1 MCVYEKSNGTSCVFS
16 SLFFRVDACHYVYL
30 GSVRSS
36 IRNAIFVVRIFEWL
50 AEEPNKTAN
59 QTNPSAFDSKNLVSA
74 RTPALRTQLWANG
87 PEWGA
92 RKYRG
97 FKVIFNN
104 NLARTRIRCA
114 MSRRLTAVSL
124 SCCEW
129 YYVIKARLPLTKN
142 ALRHFFGPFS
152 WFLSMR
158 ASERMSAR
166 VCILISISK
175 ATSDVVFFFFISS
188 LCRFETFCENRQNEM
203 Q

>member
-1 MCVYEKSNGTSCVFS
+1 MRRT
-16 SLFFRVDACHYVYL
+16 
-30 GSVRSS
+30 

-59 QTNPSAFDSKNLVSA
+59 QTNPSAFGSKNLVSA
-74 RTPALRTQLWANG
+74 RTPALGTQLWANG
-87 PEWGA
+87 PKWGA

-104 NLARTRIRCA
+104 NLARTRIRYA

-158 ASERMSAR
+158 VRTSERVSAR
-166 VCILISISK
+166 VCISISISK
-175 ATSDVVFFFFISS
+175 ATSDVVFLFLHYAVSKLSTRIGGAIMKMKWN
-188 LCRFETFCENRQNEM
+188 ENEKIEINGKAQ
-203 Q
+203 